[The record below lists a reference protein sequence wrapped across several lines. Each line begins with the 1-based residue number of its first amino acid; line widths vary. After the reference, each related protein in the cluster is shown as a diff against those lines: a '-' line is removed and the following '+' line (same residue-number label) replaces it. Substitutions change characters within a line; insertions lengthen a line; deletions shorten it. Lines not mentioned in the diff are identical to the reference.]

1 MQMPRAALLWLDN
14 GNIADAAVTIP
25 ELLQEAVEVTI
36 KALAVSHILLV
47 CKGKE
52 KLVGSAAEIVI
63 DKPSKLLE
71 STFQAGKILASVLI
85 VLIVQNFPCLV
96 QDILIFTETGY
107 HLGNIGNTVKG
118 NHFQNMIH
126 PGNLTKLRFM
136 NERIR
141 SFVIKN

>member
-63 DKPSKLLE
+63 DKR
-71 STFQAGKILASVLI
+71 
-85 VLIVQNFPCLV
+85 
-96 QDILIFTETGY
+96 
-107 HLGNIGNTVKG
+107 H
-118 NHFQNMIH
+118 
-126 PGNLTKLRFM
+126 
-136 NERIR
+136 R
-141 SFVIKN
+141 SFLKVRFRLARFWPRCSLCL

>member
-71 STFQAGKILASVLI
+71 STFQAGEIWPRCSL
-85 VLIVQNFPCLV
+85 CL
-96 QDILIFTETGY
+96 
-107 HLGNIGNTVKG
+107 
-118 NHFQNMIH
+118 
-126 PGNLTKLRFM
+126 
-136 NERIR
+136 
-141 SFVIKN
+141 